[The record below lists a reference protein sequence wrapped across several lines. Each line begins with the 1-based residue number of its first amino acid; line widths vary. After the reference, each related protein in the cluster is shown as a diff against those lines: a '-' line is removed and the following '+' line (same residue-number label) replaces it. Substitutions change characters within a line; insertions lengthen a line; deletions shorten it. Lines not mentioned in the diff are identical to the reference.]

1 MWNQTTLRDSPYLCP
16 DGIPV
21 TRAVHLARLNSA
33 WSGCDR
39 CSWRH
44 DTEGLADSTVEQVEQ
59 IRRSRSGGIFR
70 TEFGVRGRYINDIT
84 RFTAAE
90 LARIFAA
97 CLHENSRQSAEPI
110 HTAMNA
116 RQWANRPDSPSDPTT
131 EFVRFATRPVITGY
145 DGRTSSPDLYSG
157 VLSAIREFGL
167 PVVDIGRTTAAAIQ
181 FAIRS
186 QPDCCG
192 AIFVT
197 GAGFP
202 QYWAGL
208 DAMTPTGDPVPV
220 VWKDFQIRLLH
231 LAVDRNVVTDSST
244 SEHPFR
250 DDVVEQLFHRLQ
262 QTAVSGLTDRSV
274 PDQSAFSSRETSANL
289 LLELP
294 PVDLRTSWAVRLSRQ
309 SGTHTTIDSETRYR
323 EWLRNWF
330 PQSSRRSLVIMTDD
344 PLQKQRARWIAE
356 TTGIEIICRSVRD
369 AAAESAASFLLRI
382 DDDDRTF
389 TLDNSASIPIKSPAL
404 ARLIN
409 EALASSSSQMTAHAD
424 EASGRFWL
432 TNPSNLSQHRLNESI
447 RDALAVCGLVI
458 RLMET
463 QGLSLD
469 H

>member
-1 MWNQTTLRDSPYLCP
+1 MWNQTTARDSPYLCP

-39 CSWRH
+39 CVWRH
-44 DTEGLADSTVEQVEQ
+44 DSEGLADSTVEQVEQ

-70 TEFGVRGRYINDIT
+70 TEFGIRGRYINDIT
-84 RFTAAE
+84 RLTAAE
-90 LARIFAA
+90 LARIFAV
-97 CLHENSRQSAEPI
+97 CLHENSRQWTNVPDLQSEPE
-110 HTAMNA
+110 
-116 RQWANRPDSPSDPTT
+116 T
-131 EFVRFATRPVITGY
+131 EFVRSATRPVITGY
-145 DGRTSSPDLYSG
+145 DGRPSSPDLYSG

-167 PVVDIGRTTAAAIQ
+167 PVIDIGRTTAAAIQ
-181 FAIRS
+181 YAVRS
-186 QPDCCG
+186 QPECCG
-192 AIFVT
+192 ALFVT

-231 LAVDRNVVTDSST
+231 LADDQAGAKESSM
-244 SEHPFR
+244 SAHPFR

-262 QTAVSGLTDRSV
+262 QSPVPGVTDRSV
-274 PDQSAFSSRETSANL
+274 PDRPPFVSSETSANL

-294 PVDLRTSWAVRLSRQ
+294 PADLRTSWAVRLSRQ

-330 PQSSRRSLVIMTDD
+330 PQSSRRSLIVVTED

-356 TTGIEIICRSVRD
+356 STGAEIVCRNARD
-369 AAAESAASFLLRI
+369 PAVESGASFLLRI

-389 TLDNSASIPIKSPAL
+389 AIWNPASVPIKSPFL

-409 EALASSSSQMTAHAD
+409 EALASSASQLTAHAD
-424 EASGRFWL
+424 GASGRFWL
-432 TNPSNLSQHRLNESI
+432 TNTSTLSQHRLHESI
-447 RDALAVCGLVI
+447 RDPLAVAGLVV
-458 RLMET
+458 RLMDT

-469 H
+469 QPEAR

>member
-1 MWNQTTLRDSPYLCP
+1 MWNQTTARDSPYLCP

-21 TRAVHLARLNSA
+21 SRAVHLARLNSA

-39 CSWRH
+39 CVWRH

-84 RFTAAE
+84 RSAAAE
-90 LARIFAA
+90 LARIFAV
-97 CLHENSRQSAEPI
+97 CLHENSRQW
-110 HTAMNA
+110 TNG
-116 RQWANRPDSPSDPTT
+116 PDSQSDPAT
-131 EFVRFATRPVITGY
+131 EFVRSATRSVITGY
-145 DGRTSSPDLYSG
+145 DGRPSSPDLYSG

-167 PVVDIGRTTAAAIQ
+167 PVIDIGRTTAATIQ
-181 FAIRS
+181 FAVRS
-186 QPDCCG
+186 QPECCG

-231 LAVDRNVVTDSST
+231 LADDQDIAKGSST
-244 SEHPFR
+244 TEHPFR

-262 QTAVSGLTDRSV
+262 RSSVPGTADRSLS
-274 PDQSAFSSRETSANL
+274 DQPASTSRETSANL

-294 PVDLRTSWAVRLSRQ
+294 PADLRTSWAVRLSRQ
-309 SGTHTTIDSETRYR
+309 SGIQTTIDSETRYR

-356 TTGIEIICRSVRD
+356 STGIEIVCRSSRD
-369 AAAESAASFLLRI
+369 PATEPGASFLLRI

-389 TLDNSASIPIKSPAL
+389 ALWNQNSNPIKSTTL

-424 EASGRFWL
+424 SASGRFWL
-432 TNPSNLSQHRLNESI
+432 TNTSHLSQHRLHESI
-447 RDALAVCGLVI
+447 RDALAVTGLLV

-469 H
+469 APEAP